1 MLEEL
6 ENRPNRHCVIEDE
19 GTKQGRFRNKHPGY
33 IKHHL
38 TIKDDVTIQG
48 HHVPQGSVKDHY
60 SKQKKVKH
68 ACKPQN
74 FYGLSKLKNES
85 INLRSL
91 DKLFL
96 RMLEVK
102 ELKN

>member
-60 SKQKKVKH
+60 SKQKKVGITIY
-68 ACKPQN
+68 A
-74 FYGLSKLKNES
+74 
-85 INLRSL
+85 
-91 DKLFL
+91 
-96 RMLEVK
+96 V
-102 ELKN
+102 